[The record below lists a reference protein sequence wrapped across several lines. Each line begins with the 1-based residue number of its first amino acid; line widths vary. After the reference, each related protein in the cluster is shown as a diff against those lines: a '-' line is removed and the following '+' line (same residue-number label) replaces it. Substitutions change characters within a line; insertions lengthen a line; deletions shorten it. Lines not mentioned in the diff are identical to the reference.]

1 MQWISETA
9 DDGIDG
15 ALRYPIF
22 QSEGGDCIG
31 DLLAVSNHPVEVR
44 EKVEIVDVIESSSG
58 IAKAAK
64 EFTVKI

>member
-1 MQWISETA
+1 M
-9 DDGIDG
+9 
-15 ALRYPIF
+15 RYPIF